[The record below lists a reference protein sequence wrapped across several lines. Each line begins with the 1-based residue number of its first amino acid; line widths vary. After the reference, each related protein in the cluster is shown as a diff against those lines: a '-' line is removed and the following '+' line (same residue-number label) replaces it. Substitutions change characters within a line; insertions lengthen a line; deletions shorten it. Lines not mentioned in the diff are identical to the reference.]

1 MVQAQLLAISVLFMP
16 LFWTEARDTAIRAS
30 KAMCEVALAAI
41 ILWWLSQPF
50 AQLFQPGKPG
60 HI

>member
-50 AQLFQPGKPG
+50 AQLF
-60 HI
+60 